1 MHEVNSACVL
11 QHDSPTLPRSGLAP
25 RDEEC
30 LPSGTYLEHPRTQ
43 RALFNDATGA
53 RATAQLCL
61 GGQRALSALKAG
73 ARVIGAAAVA
83 LVSKLRHAIPVAIR
97 QLAER
102 SVHDALEL
110 LAQ

>member
-1 MHEVNSACVL
+1 MRFTARHPYTTAQWPCPQRRNV
-11 QHDSPTLPRSGLAP
+11 
-25 RDEEC
+25 
-30 LPSGTYLEHPRTQ
+30 PSGTYLEHPRTQ